1 MWEKSQLWLLISPI
15 LYMYMLQTQNLEDL
29 LFSHRPTY
37 ARKQGLPAP
46 LEIFGCALI
55 VIMNTCMLSTP
66 DMRDTQMYIHTCIH
80 THFLRYDN
88 RISCLAPKHLALNLI
103 LTPVYV

>member
-1 MWEKSQLWLLISPI
+1 
-15 LYMYMLQTQNLEDL
+15 MLQTRNLEDL

-55 VIMNTCMLSTP
+55 GIMNTCPALLKCERHKCT
-66 DMRDTQMYIHTCIH
+66 YIHVY
-80 THFLRYDN
+80 THIFCDNYDD
-88 RISCLAPKHLALNLI
+88 RITTLSFI
-103 LTPVYV
+103 Y